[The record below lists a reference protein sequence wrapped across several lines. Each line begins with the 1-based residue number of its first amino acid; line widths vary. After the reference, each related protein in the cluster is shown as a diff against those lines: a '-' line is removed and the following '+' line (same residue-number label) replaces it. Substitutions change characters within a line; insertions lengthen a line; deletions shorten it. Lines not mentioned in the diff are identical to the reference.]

1 MKNFASTDGL
11 MKELRALCSA
21 LPGAEEYTMVHHP
34 AFRVGKK
41 PFLIAGMMEHENH
54 TPTLSVNLG
63 HMTQGDL
70 LAEPR
75 FTKTPYIGQHGWVTL
90 RRKDATA
97 QEIAQLVEESWRRIA
112 SKKLRAEHDA
122 RSGERAVAAKQ
133 PAAKKTAAKQPA
145 AKKTAAKQQ
154 AAKKA
159 AAKQPAARKAATR
172 TAAVNPPTAKKA
184 AVKKS
189 PGAGKPR

>member
-11 MKELRALCSA
+11 MKELRSLCSA

-41 PFLIAGMMEHENH
+41 PFLIAGMMEHEHN

-90 RRKDATA
+90 RRKDAA
-97 QEIAQLVEESWRRIA
+97 AEEIAQLVEESWRRIA

-122 RSGERAVAAKQ
+122 RSGGGAVAAK
-133 PAAKKTAAKQPA
+133 PGAGKSSTK
-145 AKKTAAKQQ
+145 Q
-154 AAKKA
+154 AATKKA
-159 AAKQPAARKAATR
+159 AAGKSARKQAA
-172 TAAVNPPTAKKA
+172 
-184 AVKKS
+184 
-189 PGAGKPR
+189 AGKGATKTSVARKSR